1 MSLAHLE
8 TEEERIRQAMAQDGW
23 IPRDGTPAD
32 LPRTVQ
38 IGCGLGL
45 LAVSL
50 INLAGAAALARWQG
64 LPWPNGAAV
73 VVVLFVLSGW
83 AIVRSLQLTA
93 GRRRG
98 KRVDLLSPLEIRL
111 FLVIWGGMIVT
122 SVLVHALA
130 QFQPGWL
137 LALIIVPLTAAWSVL
152 VWRQPLRSNGISWWA
167 QPGPQL
173 LRGGPL
179 DQRLPV
185 FKPFERRVLELVL
198 GESDAH
204 RHLVSVIDEMEP
216 HSLLWERSGY
226 VLSVTHPAIAL
237 HDLEVEW
244 DWNLRG
250 VTDGIECEFIVQIAD
265 SLGLECHVADRGK
278 NSALPHDFRRRDVR
292 VQRTGASAADR
303 PQV

>member
-1 MSLAHLE
+1 
-8 TEEERIRQAMAQDGW
+8 
-23 IPRDGTPAD
+23 
-32 LPRTVQ
+32 
-38 IGCGLGL
+38 
-45 LAVSL
+45 
-50 INLAGAAALARWQG
+50 
-64 LPWPNGAAV
+64 
-73 VVVLFVLSGW
+73 GW

-111 FLVIWGGMIVT
+111 FVAIWGGMIVT

-152 VWRQPLRSNGISWWA
+152 VWRQPLRSNGISCWA

-173 LRGGPL
+173 LHGGPL

-204 RHLVSVIDEMEP
+204 RHLVSVIDEM
-216 HSLLWERSGY
+216 
-226 VLSVTHPAIAL
+226 
-237 HDLEVEW
+237 
-244 DWNLRG
+244 
-250 VTDGIECEFIVQIAD
+250 
-265 SLGLECHVADRGK
+265 
-278 NSALPHDFRRRDVR
+278 
-292 VQRTGASAADR
+292 
-303 PQV
+303 